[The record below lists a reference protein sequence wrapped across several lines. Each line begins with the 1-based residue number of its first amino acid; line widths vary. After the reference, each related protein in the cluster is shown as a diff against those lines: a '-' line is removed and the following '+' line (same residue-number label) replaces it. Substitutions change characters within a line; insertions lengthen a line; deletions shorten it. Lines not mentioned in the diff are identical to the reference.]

1 MSNEHL
7 KGPFFSEAAL
17 SSDLQHIRYIEAD
30 LGEGKPMGIIAS
42 VRNRPELTQDEN
54 LLTAQLFMMAPEL
67 RDQLCEM
74 LGFVEAWQAHL
85 SDSGKAGA
93 AKTVADALDRAREVL
108 KVTET
113 INAKSAKARA
123 LLGFDD

>member
-7 KGPFFSEAAL
+7 KGPFISEPAL
-17 SSDLQHIRYIEAD
+17 SSDLQHIRYIETD

-74 LGFVEAWQAHL
+74 MGFVEAWQAHL
-85 SDSGKAGA
+85 SDIGKDGA
-93 AKTVADALDRAREVL
+93 AKTVADALDRSRKVL

-113 INAKSAKARA
+113 VNAKSPKGRE
-123 LLGFDD
+123 LLGLDD